1 MTVSIQTPFP
11 ETYTSP
17 FGYAPAA
24 TLAYG
29 FRILADADI
38 VVTVTNHDT
47 LAVTTLSLG
56 SDYTVTGA
64 DASNGGNVVLI
75 TPVAADDIV
84 TISRNTPRTQL
95 VDLTEHGIISSEVL
109 EKYMDKNTMICQELA
124 ITGASTAYVDAAD
137 GLRLLKAGGAM
148 TGAIAMGTSKIT
160 GMGQPADPQDAAT
173 KKYTDDQDALRL
185 SLASGGT
192 VAGTI
197 TMNGGAIAMGNAKIT
212 GLATP
217 TADTDAST
225 KKYVDDRDA
234 LRLSLASGGT
244 VAGTI
249 TMNGGAIA
257 MGNAKITGLATPTA
271 DTDASTKKYVDDRD
285 ALYLPLASGG
295 TVHGTITMHTDATIA
310 MGANKITGLG
320 NPTAAQDAVTKT
332 SVDRRTVSAYTAGN
346 ISTNNSTYTEA
357 QHVHI
362 EVVEGESVAL
372 SFNVNI
378 DISSMG
384 LGDNAS
390 LALQITCGGTEV
402 VAIPGWFTIAGAD
415 ASHVTNQGFIYK
427 HTPAAGGTL
436 AYAINLMQDGS
447 GILTWVINK
456 AGLIATVTL

>member
-1 MTVSIQTPFP
+1 MRKILAAFFAVLLCASCACVRFGEGDKHMTVSIQTPFP

-234 LRLSLASGGT
+234 L
-244 VAGTI
+244 
-249 TMNGGAIA
+249 
-257 MGNAKITGLATPTA
+257 
-271 DTDASTKKYVDDRD
+271 
-285 ALYLPLASGG
+285 YLPLASGG